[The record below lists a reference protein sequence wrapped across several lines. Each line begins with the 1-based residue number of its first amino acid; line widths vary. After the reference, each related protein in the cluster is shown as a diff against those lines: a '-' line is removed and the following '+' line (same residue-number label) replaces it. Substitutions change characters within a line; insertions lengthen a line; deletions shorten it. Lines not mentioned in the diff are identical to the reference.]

1 MMQIS
6 TQSNSEDRLRSLRAS
21 QVLVAACL
29 YFIALGLVHA
39 TGQPPHI
46 IFIYTD
52 DHARWATGAYG
63 SKDALTPHI
72 DRIGREGALFERAFV
87 TTPVC
92 SPSRAGLLT
101 SQYSFR
107 TGITDFIQ
115 FVREPE
121 LGLSP
126 QFVTWPQL
134 LRQRGYH
141 TAIFGKW
148 HLGLLPESS
157 PVQFGYDTVSVF
169 ASVPGGSTKMD
180 PIMVIAGVQTKV
192 TGFGGDIIT
201 DAAIDFLKENAQQH
215 PVLISL
221 HLREPH
227 VPYEPVPEIDDKVYR
242 DRMLEEIPNHPQ
254 LDQVWAENTLRSYYK
269 SVASI
274 DRNVGRL
281 LNTVDRL
288 GLAKNTV
295 VIYTS
300 DHGYMIG
307 HNGVYGKGTAT
318 IAGADIRSATRRPNL
333 FDNAIRVPLLIRWP
347 AVISPGTRIEEMVT
361 NLDFFPTFLAMAD
374 AQSLLPD
381 DYPVYGHDFTPLLRG
396 ENIPWRT
403 VIFGDYDMY
412 HYVNDSMR
420 MIRTED
426 WKLVLHTHL
435 QFGPELY
442 YLRNDP
448 GETINLANSAEHF
461 GTYIDLRR
469 RLFRWQEWMGDPK
482 QRAPWKPQ

>member
-1 MMQIS
+1 VSPGVRVFDDEKKSDRVARPWPGIALAGGHAVGVLFVVKIYDLPQVTGLGKFWQELNRRTTPTSAAAALKSKFLSVRFLYMMQIS
-6 TQSNSEDRLRSLRAS
+6 TQSNSGDRLRSLRAS

-72 DRIGREGALFERAFV
+72 DRIGREGAIFERAFV

-148 HLGLLPESS
+148 HLGLRPESS

-169 ASVPGGSTKMD
+169 ADVPGGSTKMD
-180 PIMVIAGVQTKV
+180 PLMEIDGVQTKV

-201 DAAIDFLKENAQQH
+201 DAAIGFLKENARLH

-227 VPYEPVPEIDDKVYR
+227 VPYERCRK
-242 DRMLEEIPNHPQ
+242 
-254 LDQVWAENTLRSYYK
+254 
-269 SVASI
+269 
-274 DRNVGRL
+274 
-281 LNTVDRL
+281 
-288 GLAKNTV
+288 
-295 VIYTS
+295 
-300 DHGYMIG
+300 
-307 HNGVYGKGTAT
+307 
-318 IAGADIRSATRRPNL
+318 
-333 FDNAIRVPLLIRWP
+333 
-347 AVISPGTRIEEMVT
+347 
-361 NLDFFPTFLAMAD
+361 
-374 AQSLLPD
+374 
-381 DYPVYGHDFTPLLRG
+381 
-396 ENIPWRT
+396 
-403 VIFGDYDMY
+403 
-412 HYVNDSMR
+412 
-420 MIRTED
+420 
-426 WKLVLHTHL
+426 
-435 QFGPELY
+435 
-442 YLRNDP
+442 
-448 GETINLANSAEHF
+448 
-461 GTYIDLRR
+461 
-469 RLFRWQEWMGDPK
+469 
-482 QRAPWKPQ
+482 

>member
-1 MMQIS
+1 MRTS
-6 TQSNSEDRLRSLRAS
+6 TPFSSIDRPRSLTALL
-21 QVLVAACL
+21 VLATSCFFFTSV
-29 YFIALGLVHA
+29 GLVNA
-39 TGQPPHI
+39 AGQLPHI

-52 DHARWATGAYG
+52 DHGVWATGAYG
-63 SKDALTPHI
+63 SKDALTPNL
-72 DRIGREGALFERAFV
+72 DRIGREGALFERAFA

-121 LGLSP
+121 LGLSS

-134 LRQRGYH
+134 LRQRGYQ
-141 TAIFGKW
+141 TALFGKW
-148 HLGLLPESS
+148 HLGLRPESS
-157 PVQFGYDTVSVF
+157 PTQFGYDTVSVF

-180 PIMVIAGVQTKV
+180 PMMVIGGVQKQV
-192 TGFGGDIIT
+192 SGFGGDIIT
-201 DAAIDFLKENAQQH
+201 DGAIDFLKENARQH

-227 VPYEPVPEIDDKVYR
+227 VPYEPVPEIDDQAYR
-242 DRMLEEIPNHPQ
+242 DRKLEEIPDHPE
-254 LDQVWAENTLRSYYK
+254 LDPVWAENTLRSYYK

-281 LNTVDRL
+281 LDAIDRL
-288 GLAKNTV
+288 GLSENTV

-318 IAGADIRSATRRPNL
+318 VAGADIRSATRRPNL

-347 AVISPGTRIEEMVT
+347 AAISAGTRIEEMVT
-361 NLDFFPTFLAMAD
+361 NLDFFPTLLAIAD
-374 AQSLLPD
+374 ARSLLPD
-381 DYPVYGHDFTPLLRG
+381 DYPFYGHDFTPLLRG

-412 HYVNDSMR
+412 HYVQDSMR

-426 WKLVLHTHL
+426 WKLILHTHL

-442 YLRNDP
+442 DLRNDP

-461 GTYIDLRR
+461 ETYRDLRR
-469 RLFRWQEWMGDPK
+469 RLFRWQEWMDDPK
-482 QRAPWKPQ
+482 RQAPWEPQ